1 MLQIKKKA
9 QLTTVGYSLIFLF
22 RSREHN
28 SSYRLR
34 KQLTQTVT
42 LRSPKHFNIGK
53 YKIFNLNYK
62 TINLNVTRGFKFHI
76 NALNNTSSYIFK
88 KLSTPVESSPVL
100 RVNSVKL
107 LVSTK
112 FKLKWLE
119 I

>member
-1 MLQIKKKA
+1 LA
-9 QLTTVGYSLIFLF
+9 CVNYSLIFLF

-28 SSYRLR
+28 SSYFLK
-34 KQLTQTVT
+34 KQIAQTVT

-62 TINLNVTRGFKFHI
+62 VIDLNVSKGFKFHL
-76 NALNNTSSYIFK
+76 NALTNTGSYFFR
-88 KLSTPVESSPVL
+88 KLSTPIQSSPVL
-100 RVNSVKL
+100 RVNSIKL
-107 LVSTK
+107 SVSTK

>member
-9 QLTTVGYSLIFLF
+9 QLKTVCYSLLFLF

-28 SSYRLR
+28 SSYFLR

-62 TINLNVTRGFKFHI
+62 TINLSVVKGFKFH
-76 NALNNTSSYIFK
+76 LNTMSNTGSYLFK
-88 KLSTPVESSPVL
+88 KLSTHIQCSPVL
-100 RVNSVKL
+100 RVNSIKL
-107 LVSTK
+107 SINTK
-112 FKLKWLE
+112 FKLMWLG